1 MNDEPLSLMEKR
13 IRLSGSLLLIG
24 LLVEVFSLL
33 WSHPTAF
40 IVFFVVGGLSMAA
53 GILIFLYSLV
63 SIPGDPAKK
72 DS

>member
-1 MNDEPLSLMEKR
+1 MNGEPLTIMEKR
-13 IRLSGSLLLIG
+13 IRISGSLLLFG

-63 SIPGDPAKK
+63 SIPNSHSNK
-72 DS
+72 DT